1 MTSSNKVLAFPH
13 PASSAWITTY
23 DLTVLVSKD
32 AATRDAYRRILQ
44 QFAGFAATLPGMEH
58 QFVPAQITGTVVD
71 AYLSALQQEGYSAS
85 HRSRVKSVLKGFCQW
100 LLDEHQVLTRNPV
113 RGVKVAAE
121 TMLTPR
127 ILRPEQRFVLNTL
140 IERHADLRGQAIFAL
155 GYWAGCR
162 VSDVSHLL
170 RANTHVGPKLGWL
183 VVGHKG
189 EKRREINLLNNVRR
203 PLYQYLQ
210 HGGRDERSPYVFT
223 SQRSPHLTEYG
234 IHQWFRSLKQQ
245 ATKTEWEVIE
255 DITFHDLRHDF
266 AHRVRE
272 AGWTL
277 EEIAYYLGHITQR
290 GTPSI
295 QTTVRYT
302 QVSRSQVREKL
313 RLLKI

>member
-1 MTSSNKVLAFPH
+1 M
-13 PASSAWITTY
+13 
-23 DLTVLVSKD
+23 
-32 AATRDAYRRILQ
+32 
-44 QFAGFAATLPGMEH
+44 
-58 QFVPAQITGTVVD
+58 
-71 AYLSALQQEGYSAS
+71 
-85 HRSRVKSVLKGFCQW
+85 
-100 LLDEHQVLTRNPV
+100 
-113 RGVKVAAE
+113 
-121 TMLTPR
+121 
-127 ILRPEQRFVLNTL
+127 
-140 IERHADLRGQAIFAL
+140 
-155 GYWAGCR
+155 
-162 VSDVSHLL
+162 SDVSHLL
-170 RANTHVGPKLGWL
+170 RANTHVGSKLGWL

-189 EKRREINLLNNVRR
+189 EKRREIDLLNNVRR
-203 PLYQYLQ
+203 PLYQYLH

-255 DITFHDLRHDF
+255 DIAFHDLRHDF

-277 EEIAYYLGHITQR
+277 EEIAYYLGHITQS